1 MTSNLK
7 LSKIRALLGMEVK
20 LAQAKLADGTTI
32 EAEQFAPDFSVGVVT
47 EDGIVPM
54 PVGEYEMEDGTIL
67 SIAQEGIIAEI
78 KEAAAEVEPV
88 AEVEAKKDEEKMEVE
103 EVKAKRIVESV
114 SKETFFE
121 AVEKLTKENDELKA
135 KIVELSAT
143 PNPEPIVANPENKKQ
158 EVISYVKR
166 ANLKAE
172 IYKQLFN

>member
-1 MTSNLK
+1 MP
-7 LSKIRALLGMEVK
+7 E
-20 LAQAKLADGTTI
+20 
-32 EAEQFAPDFSVGVVT
+32 FSVGVVT

-54 PVGEYEMEDGTIL
+54 PVGEYEMEDGKIL

-78 KEAAAEVEPV
+78 KEDAAEEVVE
-88 AEVEAKKDEEKMEVE
+88 EVEAKKEEVE

-135 KIVELSAT
+135 KITELSAVT
-143 PNPEPIVANPENKKQ
+143 PAPEPIVANPENKKQ
-158 EVISYVKR
+158 EVIAYVKR
-166 ANLKAE
+166 ASLKSE

>member
-7 LSKIRALLGMEVK
+7 LSKIRALLGMKVE

-32 EAEQFAPDFSVGVVT
+32 EAEQFMPEFSVGVVT

-54 PVGEYEMEDGTIL
+54 PVGEYEMEDGKIL

-78 KEAAAEVEPV
+78 KEAAAEEEEPV
-88 AEVEAKKDEEKMEVE
+88 AEVEAKKDEVE

-135 KIVELSAT
+135 KITELSAT
-143 PNPEPIVANPENKKQ
+143 PAPEPIVANPENKKQ
-158 EVISYVKR
+158 EVIAYVKR
-166 ANLKAE
+166 ASLKSE

>member
-32 EAEQFAPDFSVGVVT
+32 EAEQFAPEFSVGVVT
-47 EDGIVPM
+47 QDGIVPM
-54 PVGEYEMEDGTIL
+54 PVGEYEMEDGKIL

-78 KEAAAEVEPV
+78 KEAAAPAEEVVE
-88 AEVEAKKDEEKMEVE
+88 EVEAKKDEVE

-143 PNPEPIVANPENKKQ
+143 PAPEPIVANPENKKQ
-158 EVISYVKR
+158 EVIAYVKR
-166 ANLKAE
+166 ASLKSE

>member
-32 EAEQFAPDFSVGVVT
+32 EAEQFMPEFSVGVVT

-54 PVGEYEMEDGTIL
+54 PVGEYEMEDGKIL

-78 KEAAAEVEPV
+78 KEAAAEVEEV
-88 AEVEAKKDEEKMEVE
+88 VEEVEAKKDEVE
-103 EVKAKRIVESV
+103 EVQAKRIVESV

-135 KIVELSAT
+135 KITELSAT
-143 PNPEPIVANPENKKQ
+143 PAPEPIVANPENKKQ
-158 EVISYVKR
+158 EVIAYVKR
-166 ANLKAE
+166 ASLKSE

>member
-32 EAEQFAPDFSVGVVT
+32 EAEQFMPEFSVGIVT
-47 EDGIVPM
+47 QDGIVPM
-54 PVGEYEMEDGTIL
+54 PVGEYEMEDGKIL

-78 KEAAAEVEPV
+78 KEAAAPAEEVVE
-88 AEVEAKKDEEKMEVE
+88 EVEAKKEEVE

-135 KIVELSAT
+135 KITELSAT
-143 PNPEPIVANPENKKQ
+143 PAPEPIVANPENKKQ
-158 EVISYVKR
+158 EVIAYVKR
-166 ANLKAE
+166 ASLKSE

>member
-32 EAEQFAPDFSVGVVT
+32 EAEQFAPEFSVGVVT
-47 EDGIVPM
+47 QDGIVPM
-54 PVGEYEMEDGTIL
+54 PVGEYEMEDGKIL

-78 KEAAAEVEPV
+78 KEAAAPAEEVVE
-88 AEVEAKKDEEKMEVE
+88 EVEAKKEEVE

-143 PNPEPIVANPENKKQ
+143 PAPEPIVANPENKKQ
-158 EVISYVKR
+158 EVIAYVKR
-166 ANLKAE
+166 ASLKSE

>member
-32 EAEQFAPDFSVGVVT
+32 EAEQFMPEFSVGVVT
-47 EDGIVPM
+47 QDGIVPM
-54 PVGEYEMEDGTIL
+54 PVGEYEMEDGKIL

-78 KEAAAEVEPV
+78 KEAAAEVEEV
-88 AEVEAKKDEEKMEVE
+88 VEEVEAKKEEVE

-135 KIVELSAT
+135 KITELSAT
-143 PNPEPIVANPENKKQ
+143 PAPEPIVANPENKKQ
-158 EVISYVKR
+158 EVIAYVKR
-166 ANLKAE
+166 ASLKSE

>member
-32 EAEQFAPDFSVGVVT
+32 EAEQFMPEFSVGVVT
-47 EDGIVPM
+47 QDGIVPM
-54 PVGEYEMEDGTIL
+54 PVGEYEMEDGKIL

-78 KEAAAEVEPV
+78 KEAAAPAEEVVE
-88 AEVEAKKDEEKMEVE
+88 EVEAKKEEVE

-135 KIVELSAT
+135 KITELSAT
-143 PNPEPIVANPENKKQ
+143 PAPEPIVANPENKKQ
-158 EVISYVKR
+158 EVIAYVKR
-166 ANLKAE
+166 ASLKSE

>member
-32 EAEQFAPDFSVGVVT
+32 EAEQFMPEFSVGVVT

-54 PVGEYEMEDGTIL
+54 PVGEYEMEDGKIL

-78 KEAAAEVEPV
+78 KEAAAEEVVE
-88 AEVEAKKDEEKMEVE
+88 EVEAKKEEVE

-135 KIVELSAT
+135 KVTELSAT
-143 PNPEPIVANPENKKQ
+143 PAPEPIVANPENKKQ
-158 EVISYVKR
+158 EVIAYVKR
-166 ANLKAE
+166 ASLKSE

>member
-32 EAEQFAPDFSVGVVT
+32 EAEQFMPEFSVGVVT

-54 PVGEYEMEDGTIL
+54 PVGEYEMEDGKIL

-78 KEAAAEVEPV
+78 KEAAAPAEEVVE
-88 AEVEAKKDEEKMEVE
+88 EVEAKKEEVE

-135 KIVELSAT
+135 KITELSAT
-143 PNPEPIVANPENKKQ
+143 PAPEPIVANPENKKQ
-158 EVISYVKR
+158 EVIAYVKR
-166 ANLKAE
+166 ASLKSE

>member
-32 EAEQFAPDFSVGVVT
+32 EAEQFAPEFSVGVVT

-54 PVGEYEMEDGTIL
+54 PVGEYEMEDGKIL

-78 KEAAAEVEPV
+78 KEADAPAEEPV
-88 AEVEAKKDEEKMEVE
+88 EEVEAKKEEVE

-135 KIVELSAT
+135 KIVEFSAT
-143 PNPEPIVANPENKKQ
+143 PAPEPIVANPENKKQ
-158 EVISYVKR
+158 EVIAYVKR
-166 ANLKAE
+166 ASLKSE

>member
-32 EAEQFAPDFSVGVVT
+32 EAEQFMPEFSVGVVT
-47 EDGIVPM
+47 QDGIVPM
-54 PVGEYEMEDGTIL
+54 PVGEYEMEDGKIL

-78 KEAAAEVEPV
+78 KEAAAEEEEPV
-88 AEVEAKKDEEKMEVE
+88 AEVEAKKDEVE

-135 KIVELSAT
+135 KITELSAVT
-143 PNPEPIVANPENKKQ
+143 PEPIVANPENKKQ
-158 EVISYVKR
+158 EVIAYVKR
-166 ANLKAE
+166 ASLKSE

>member
-32 EAEQFAPDFSVGVVT
+32 EAEQFAPEFSVGVVT

-54 PVGEYEMEDGTIL
+54 PVGEYEMEDGKIL

-78 KEAAAEVEPV
+78 KEAAAPAEEVVE
-88 AEVEAKKDEEKMEVE
+88 EVEAKKEEVE

-135 KIVELSAT
+135 KITELSAT
-143 PNPEPIVANPENKKQ
+143 PAPEPIVANPENKKQ
-158 EVISYVKR
+158 EVIAYVKR
-166 ANLKAE
+166 ASLKSE

>member
-32 EAEQFAPDFSVGVVT
+32 EAEQFMPEFSVGIVT

-54 PVGEYEMEDGTIL
+54 PVGEYEMEDGKIL

-78 KEAAAEVEPV
+78 KEVAAEEVVEEV
-88 AEVEAKKDEEKMEVE
+88 AEVEAKKEEVE

-135 KIVELSAT
+135 KITELSAT
-143 PNPEPIVANPENKKQ
+143 PAPEPIVVNPENKKQ
-158 EVISYVKR
+158 EVIAYVKR
-166 ANLKAE
+166 ASLKSE

>member
-32 EAEQFAPDFSVGVVT
+32 EAEQFMPEFSVGVVT
-47 EDGIVPM
+47 QDGIVPM
-54 PVGEYEMEDGTIL
+54 PVGEYEMEDGKIL

-78 KEAAAEVEPV
+78 KEAAAEVEEV
-88 AEVEAKKDEEKMEVE
+88 VEEVEAKKEEVE

-135 KIVELSAT
+135 KITELSAVT
-143 PNPEPIVANPENKKQ
+143 PEPIVANPENKKQ
-158 EVISYVKR
+158 EVIAYVKR
-166 ANLKAE
+166 ASLKSE
-172 IYKQLFN
+172 IYKQLFS

>member
-32 EAEQFAPDFSVGVVT
+32 EAEQFMPEFSVGVVT

-54 PVGEYEMEDGTIL
+54 PVGEYEMEDGKIL

-78 KEAAAEVEPV
+78 KEAAAPTEEPV
-88 AEVEAKKDEEKMEVE
+88 AEVEAKKEEVE

-135 KIVELSAT
+135 KITELSAT
-143 PNPEPIVANPENKKQ
+143 PAPEPIVANPENKKQ
-158 EVISYVKR
+158 EVIAYVKR
-166 ANLKAE
+166 ASLKSE

>member
-32 EAEQFAPDFSVGVVT
+32 EAEQFMPEFSVGVVT

-54 PVGEYEMEDGTIL
+54 PVGEYEMEDGKIL

-78 KEAAAEVEPV
+78 KEAAAEEVEEV
-88 AEVEAKKDEEKMEVE
+88 VEEVEAKKEEVE

-135 KIVELSAT
+135 KITELSAT
-143 PNPEPIVANPENKKQ
+143 PAPEPIVANPENKKQ
-158 EVISYVKR
+158 EVIAYVKR
-166 ANLKAE
+166 ASLKSE

>member
-32 EAEQFAPDFSVGVVT
+32 EAEQFAPEFSVGVVT
-47 EDGIVPM
+47 QDGIVPM
-54 PVGEYEMEDGTIL
+54 PVGEYEMEDGKIL

-78 KEAAAEVEPV
+78 KEAAAPAEEVVE
-88 AEVEAKKDEEKMEVE
+88 EVEAKKEEVE

-135 KIVELSAT
+135 KITELSAT
-143 PNPEPIVANPENKKQ
+143 PAPEPIVANPENKKQ
-158 EVISYVKR
+158 EVIAYVKR
-166 ANLKAE
+166 ASLKSE

>member
-32 EAEQFAPDFSVGVVT
+32 EAEQFAPEFSVGVVT
-47 EDGIVPM
+47 QDGIVPM
-54 PVGEYEMEDGTIL
+54 PVGEYEMEDGKIL

-78 KEAAAEVEPV
+78 KEAAAPAEEVVE
-88 AEVEAKKDEEKMEVE
+88 EVEAKKEEVE

-135 KIVELSAT
+135 KVTELSAN
-143 PNPEPIVANPENKKQ
+143 PAPEPIVANPENKKQ
-158 EVISYVKR
+158 EVIAYVKR
-166 ANLKAE
+166 ASLKSE

>member
-32 EAEQFAPDFSVGVVT
+32 EAEQFMPEFSVGVVT

-54 PVGEYEMEDGTIL
+54 PVGEYEMEDGKIL

-78 KEAAAEVEPV
+78 KEAAAEVEEV
-88 AEVEAKKDEEKMEVE
+88 VEEVEAKKEEVE

-135 KIVELSAT
+135 KITELSAT
-143 PNPEPIVANPENKKQ
+143 PAPEPIVANPENKKQ
-158 EVISYVKR
+158 EVIAYVKR
-166 ANLKAE
+166 ASLKSE
-172 IYKQLFN
+172 IYKQLFS

>member
-32 EAEQFAPDFSVGVVT
+32 EAEQFMPEFSVGVVT
-47 EDGIVPM
+47 QDGIVPM
-54 PVGEYEMEDGTIL
+54 PVGEYEMEDGKIL

-78 KEAAAEVEPV
+78 KEAAAPAEVEEV
-88 AEVEAKKDEEKMEVE
+88 VEEVEAKKDEVE

-143 PNPEPIVANPENKKQ
+143 PAPEPIVANPENKKQ
-158 EVISYVKR
+158 EVIAYVKR
-166 ANLKAE
+166 ASLKSE

>member
-32 EAEQFAPDFSVGVVT
+32 EAEQFMPEFSVGVVT

-54 PVGEYEMEDGTIL
+54 PVGEYEMEDGKIL

-78 KEAAAEVEPV
+78 KEAAAEEVVEEV
-88 AEVEAKKDEEKMEVE
+88 AEVEAKKDEVE

-135 KIVELSAT
+135 KITELSAVT
-143 PNPEPIVANPENKKQ
+143 PEPIVANPENKKQ
-158 EVISYVKR
+158 EVIAYVKR
-166 ANLKAE
+166 ASLKSE

>member
-7 LSKIRALLGMEVK
+7 LNKIRALLGMEVK

-32 EAEQFAPDFSVGVVT
+32 EAEQFAPEFSVGVVT
-47 EDGIVPM
+47 EEGIVPM

-67 SIAQEGIIAEI
+67 SIAQEGVIAEI
-78 KEAAAEVEPV
+78 KEATAPVEEVE
-88 AEVEAKKDEEKMEVE
+88 EVEAKKDEVE

-158 EVISYVKR
+158 EVIAYVKR
-166 ANLKAE
+166 SNLKSE
-172 IYKQLFN
+172 IYKNLFN

>member
-32 EAEQFAPDFSVGVVT
+32 EAEQFMPEFSVGVVT
-47 EDGIVPM
+47 QDGIVPM
-54 PVGEYEMEDGTIL
+54 PVGEYEMEDGKIL

-78 KEAAAEVEPV
+78 KEAAAEVEEEV
-88 AEVEAKKDEEKMEVE
+88 VEEVEAKKEEVE

-135 KIVELSAT
+135 KITELSAT
-143 PNPEPIVANPENKKQ
+143 PAPEPIVANPENKKQ
-158 EVISYVKR
+158 EVIAYVKR
-166 ANLKAE
+166 ASLKSE

>member
-20 LAQAKLADGTTI
+20 LAQAKLADGNTI
-32 EAEQFAPDFSVGVVT
+32 EAEQFMPEFSVGVVT

-54 PVGEYEMEDGTIL
+54 PVGEYEMEDGKIL

-78 KEAAAEVEPV
+78 KEAAAEEVVEEV
-88 AEVEAKKDEEKMEVE
+88 AEVEAKKDEVE

-135 KIVELSAT
+135 KITELSAT
-143 PNPEPIVANPENKKQ
+143 PAPEPIVANPENKKQ
-158 EVISYVKR
+158 EVIAYVKR
-166 ANLKAE
+166 ASLKSE

>member
-1 MTSNLK
+1 

-32 EAEQFAPDFSVGVVT
+32 EAEQFAPEFSVGVVT

-78 KEAAAEVEPV
+78 KEAAAPADEPV
-88 AEVEAKKDEEKMEVE
+88 EEVEAKKEEQKMEVE

-143 PNPEPIVANPENKKQ
+143 PAPEPIVANPENKKQ
-158 EVISYVKR
+158 EVIAYVKR
-166 ANLKAE
+166 ASLKSE
-172 IYKQLFN
+172 IYKQLFS

>member
-1 MTSNLK
+1 MP
-7 LSKIRALLGMEVK
+7 E
-20 LAQAKLADGTTI
+20 
-32 EAEQFAPDFSVGVVT
+32 FSVGVVT

-54 PVGEYEMEDGTIL
+54 PVGEYEMEDGKIL

-78 KEAAAEVEPV
+78 KEAAAEVEEEV
-88 AEVEAKKDEEKMEVE
+88 EEEVEAKKDEVE

-135 KIVELSAT
+135 KITELSAT
-143 PNPEPIVANPENKKQ
+143 PAPEPIVANPENKKQ
-158 EVISYVKR
+158 EVIAYVKR
-166 ANLKAE
+166 ASLKSE

>member
-7 LSKIRALLGMEVK
+7 LSKIRALLGMKVE

-32 EAEQFAPDFSVGVVT
+32 EAEQFMPEFSVGVVT

-54 PVGEYEMEDGTIL
+54 PVGEYEMEDGKIL

-78 KEAAAEVEPV
+78 KEAAAEEEEPV
-88 AEVEAKKDEEKMEVE
+88 AEVEAKKDEVE

-135 KIVELSAT
+135 KITELSAVT
-143 PNPEPIVANPENKKQ
+143 PEPIVANPENKKQ
-158 EVISYVKR
+158 EVIAYVKR
-166 ANLKAE
+166 ASLKSE

>member
-32 EAEQFAPDFSVGVVT
+32 EAEQFMPEFSVGVVT
-47 EDGIVPM
+47 QDGIVPM
-54 PVGEYEMEDGTIL
+54 PVGEYEMEDGKIL

-78 KEAAAEVEPV
+78 KEAAAEVEEV
-88 AEVEAKKDEEKMEVE
+88 VEEVEAKKDEVE

-121 AVEKLTKENDELKA
+121 AVEKLTKENEELKA
-135 KIVELSAT
+135 KITELSAT
-143 PNPEPIVANPENKKQ
+143 PAPEPIVANPENKKQ
-158 EVISYVKR
+158 EVIAYVKR
-166 ANLKAE
+166 ANLKSE

>member
-32 EAEQFAPDFSVGVVT
+32 EAEQFAPEFSVGVVT
-47 EDGIVPM
+47 QDGIVPM
-54 PVGEYEMEDGTIL
+54 PVGEYEMEDGKIL

-78 KEAAAEVEPV
+78 KEAAAPAEEVVE
-88 AEVEAKKDEEKMEVE
+88 EVEAKKDEVE

-135 KIVELSAT
+135 KITELSAT
-143 PNPEPIVANPENKKQ
+143 PAPEPIVANPENKKQ
-158 EVISYVKR
+158 EVIAYVKR
-166 ANLKAE
+166 ASLKSE

>member
-1 MTSNLK
+1 MSK
-7 LSKIRALLGMEVK
+7 LNQIRALLGMEVK

-32 EAEQFAPDFSVGVVT
+32 EAEQFAPEFSVGVVT

-54 PVGEYEMEDGTIL
+54 PVGEYEMENGTTL
-67 SIAQEGIIAEI
+67 VVSQEGIIAEI
-78 KEAAAEVEPV
+78 KEAEAEQ
-88 AEVEAKKDEEKMEVE
+88 VEAKDEPKEEEMKKEE

-135 KIVELSAT
+135 KITELTAIA
-143 PNPEPIVANPENKKQ
+143 PEPIVSNPENKKTQ
-158 EVISYVKR
+158 SIAYVKR
-166 ANLKAE
+166 TNLKSE

>member
-7 LSKIRALLGMEVK
+7 LNKIRALLGMEVK

-32 EAEQFAPDFSVGVVT
+32 EAEQFAPEFSVGVVT

-78 KEAAAEVEPV
+78 KEAAAEVEEV
-88 AEVEAKKDEEKMEVE
+88 EEVEAKKEEVE

-143 PNPEPIVANPENKKQ
+143 PTPEPIVANPENKKQ

-166 ANLKAE
+166 ANLKSE

>member
-32 EAEQFAPDFSVGVVT
+32 EAEQFAPEFSVGVVT

-54 PVGEYEMEDGTIL
+54 PVGEYEMEDGKIL

-78 KEAAAEVEPV
+78 KEAAAPAEEVVE
-88 AEVEAKKDEEKMEVE
+88 EVEAKKEEVE

-143 PNPEPIVANPENKKQ
+143 PAPEPIVANPENKKQ
-158 EVISYVKR
+158 EVIAYVKR
-166 ANLKAE
+166 ASLKSE

>member
-32 EAEQFAPDFSVGVVT
+32 EAEQFMPEFSVGIVT

-54 PVGEYEMEDGTIL
+54 PVGEYEMEDGKIL

-78 KEAAAEVEPV
+78 KEAAAEVEEV
-88 AEVEAKKDEEKMEVE
+88 EEVEAKKEEVE

-135 KIVELSAT
+135 KITELSAT
-143 PNPEPIVANPENKKQ
+143 PAPEPIVANPENKKQ
-158 EVISYVKR
+158 EVIAYVKR
-166 ANLKAE
+166 ASLKSE
-172 IYKQLFN
+172 IYKQLFS